1 MRQTKDT
8 SGDTP
13 TRKINEAGPGVENT
27 VGVSE
32 EKKRILKARAK
43 ALAKEPA
50 GQEIRQDS
58 IGVMEFSLANE
69 RYGIESSYVREV
81 YLMKELTSVPSTP
94 AFVLGITSVRGRILS
109 VIDIKKFFDLPEK
122 GLGDLNRIIIVE
134 AGEMELCILA
144 DVVMGVRSIALDE
157 IQPSL
162 PNLTGIRQEYLRG
175 ITKDQVVILDME
187 KFLSD
192 KKIVVHEE
200 IGT

>member
-1 MRQTKDT
+1 MSRTKNVQIALEERFT
-8 SGDTP
+8 LLP
-13 TRKINEAGPGVENT
+13 EEKRKI
-27 VGVSE
+27 
-32 EKKRILKARAK
+32 LKVRAE
-43 ALAKEPA
+43 ALAREPVV
-50 GQEIRQDS
+50 QEKPQNYLE
-58 IGVMEFSLANE
+58 VVEFLLANE
-69 RYGIESSYVREV
+69 RYGIESSYIREV
-81 YLMKELTSVPSTP
+81 YLMKELTPVPSTP

-109 VIDIKKFFDLPEK
+109 VIDVKKFFDLPER
-122 GLGDLNRIIIVE
+122 GLGDLNRIIIIE
-134 AGEMELCILA
+134 SNEMELCILA
-144 DVVMGVRSIALDE
+144 DVVMGVRYIPLDE

>member
-1 MRQTKDT
+1 MSRTKNVQIALEERFT
-8 SGDTP
+8 LLP
-13 TRKINEAGPGVENT
+13 EEKRKI
-27 VGVSE
+27 
-32 EKKRILKARAK
+32 LKVRAE
-43 ALAKEPA
+43 ALAREPVV
-50 GQEIRQDS
+50 QEKPQNYLE
-58 IGVMEFSLANE
+58 VVEFLLANE
-69 RYGIESSYVREV
+69 RYGIESSYIREV
-81 YLMKELTSVPSTP
+81 YLMKELTPVPSTP

-109 VIDIKKFFDLPEK
+109 VIDVKKFFDLPER
-122 GLGDLNRIIIVE
+122 GLGDLNRIIIIE
-134 AGEMELCILA
+134 SNEMELCILA
-144 DVVMGVRSIALDE
+144 DVVMGVRSIPLDE

>member
-8 SGDTP
+8 SRDTP
-13 TRKINEAGPGVENT
+13 TRKINEAAPGVENT

-58 IGVMEFSLANE
+58 IGVMEFVLANE
-69 RYGIESSYVREV
+69 KYGIESAYIHEV
-81 YLMKELTSVPSTP
+81 YLMRDLTPIPRTP
-94 AFVLGITSVRGRILS
+94 PFVLGITNVRGKFLS
-109 VIDIKKFFDLPEK
+109 VIDIKRFFDLPEK

-134 AGEMELCILA
+134 AGEVELCILA
-144 DVVMGVRSIALDE
+144 DVVLGVRSIPLDE